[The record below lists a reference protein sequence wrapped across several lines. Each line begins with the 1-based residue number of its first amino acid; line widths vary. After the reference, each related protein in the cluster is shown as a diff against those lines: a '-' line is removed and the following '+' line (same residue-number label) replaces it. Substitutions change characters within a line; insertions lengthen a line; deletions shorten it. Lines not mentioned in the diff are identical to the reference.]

1 MKKLGNMLDCLV
13 QNGEGGM
20 ASPNLL
26 QFEGFSKYFYYNPDT
41 EPRTKGLALIE
52 IYHSF
57 NTIDLEQFI
66 IKELSK

>member
-13 QNGEGGM
+13 QN
-20 ASPNLL
+20 
-26 QFEGFSKYFYYNPDT
+26 FEGFSKYFYYNPDT